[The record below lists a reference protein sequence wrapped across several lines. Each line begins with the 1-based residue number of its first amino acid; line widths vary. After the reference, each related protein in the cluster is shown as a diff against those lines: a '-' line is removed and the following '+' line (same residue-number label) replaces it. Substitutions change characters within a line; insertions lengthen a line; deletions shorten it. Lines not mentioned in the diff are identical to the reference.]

1 MTIINIQPARRE
13 GSHVLVSLT
22 GPSGSGK
29 TMTAIKV
36 ARGLIGPQGR
46 LGFLD
51 TETGRGRLYSDL
63 TTYDY
68 GELTPPFS
76 PIRFIG
82 AIDDFEA
89 HGVDALIL
97 DSASHEWEGVGGVQE
112 MAEATGKQGLLKWQQ
127 PKAAHKRFVN
137 RLLTSRMHIFIC
149 LRAREKM
156 IQAKDERGR
165 DQIVSDGYH
174 EIQEKNFIY
183 EMTASVLLL
192 PGGRKLVTKCPAALQ
207 AAFGPVGQESAGYL
221 DEATG
226 RMLGEWV
233 KGGDPVDQAFE
244 ALKRTATRMA
254 EGGVDGFRDYWKR
267 LSPADREKLK
277 PQVANLQSIA
287 EEADRTTALGGQDS
301 PPANDDDSF
310 PGDLPAAHAE
320 G

>member
-1 MTIINIQPARRE
+1 MPIINIQPARRE
-13 GSHVLVSLT
+13 GSHVLISLT

-29 TMTAIKV
+29 TMTAIKI

-63 TTYDY
+63 TPYDY

-76 PIRFIG
+76 PARYVE
-82 AIDDFEA
+82 AIDDFEQ
-89 HGVDALIL
+89 HKVDALII

-112 MAEATGKQGLLKWQQ
+112 MADATGKQGLLKWQA
-127 PKAAHKRFVN
+127 PKAAHKRFIN
-137 RLLTSRMHIFIC
+137 RLLMSRMHIFVC

-156 IQAKDERGR
+156 VQVKDERGR

-207 AAFGPVGQESAGYL
+207 AAFGAVGQYSEGYL
-221 DEATG
+221 GEDTG
-226 RMLGEWV
+226 RMLAEWV
-233 KGGDPVDQAFE
+233 KGGDPVDHAFE
-244 ALKRTATRMA
+244 AVKRTATKMA
-254 EGGVDGFRDYWKR
+254 ETGVEGFREWWRR
-267 LSPADREKLK
+267 LAPADRDRLK
-277 PQVANLQSIA
+277 PQLANLQSIA
-287 EEADRTTALGGQDS
+287 EEADRVASLGS
-301 PPANDDDSF
+301 EPPANDDADDF
-310 PGDLPAAHAE
+310 PGDKPLSA
-320 G
+320 

>member
-1 MTIINIQPARRE
+1 MPIIDIKPARRE
-13 GSHVLVSLT
+13 GSHVLVSFT

-36 ARGLIGPQGR
+36 ARGLIGLQGR

-63 TTYDY
+63 TAYDY

-76 PIRFIG
+76 PTRFIG

-207 AAFGPVGQESAGYL
+207 AAFGPVGQESVGYL
-221 DEATG
+221 DEGTG

-244 ALKRTATRMA
+244 AMKRTATKMA
-254 EGGVDGFRDYWKR
+254 ETGVEGFREWWKR
-267 LSPADREKLK
+267 LPPTDRDRLK
-277 PQVANLQSIA
+277 PQLANLQSIA
-287 EEADRTTALGGQDS
+287 EEADRVAGLGADQLPDGTT
-301 PPANDDDSF
+301 DDDF
-310 PGDLPAAHAE
+310 PGTRA
-320 G
+320 